1 MNLKVIKA
9 NSDLLSLHNTILWQK
24 WALSPH
30 TDTNVSENRTGNL
43 I

>member
-9 NSDLLSLHNTILWQK
+9 NSDLLSLHNTILWKK
-24 WALSPH
+24 WAFSAH
-30 TDTNVSENRTGNL
+30 TDTDVSEIRTGNL